1 MTEVEIIIIVGLAIL
16 ITLIVVL
23 IVLMFKRPQTL
34 NDETKGRNQQELI
47 SKIENLEIKFKT
59 EIDKQNIQSKL
70 DIERTFNQFRE
81 VVSSKLN
88 TDLQQMNDKVEH
100 RLKEGFQSSD
110 KLFNTMVEKLAIIDT
125 TQKNIESLSG
135 HVTDLK
141 TYLSDKK
148 SRGMYGEVQLYQIL
162 NNVFGENNET
172 LFSKQYKLSNGAIVD
187 AMVFGMQNTLNV
199 PIDSKF
205 SLENYI
211 RMYDESTNDQERK
224 QASKLFEQN
233 IKKHVDDIASKYI
246 ILNETTDYALMFIPS
261 EAVFSE
267 IQANYMH
274 LVTYAQQK
282 KVWITSPTTL
292 VYMLTMILIIHKD
305 LEKEKNAENMLLE
318 LTKLFNDYRL
328 FFERWGKFKEDIQR
342 LIKSIDS
349 LDKPMN
355 RLNKNVYKIEASD
368 FDNINIDD

>member
-1 MTEVEIIIIVGLAIL
+1 MTETEIIVIVGLAIL
-16 ITLIVVL
+16 ITLIAVL
-23 IVLMFKRPQTL
+23 IIIMIKRPQTL
-34 NDETKGRNQQELI
+34 NDESKGRNQQELI
-47 SKIENLEIKFKT
+47 SKIENLENKFKV

-88 TDLQQMNDKVEH
+88 TDLQQMNEKVEH

-162 NNVFGENNET
+162 NNVFGEKNET
-172 LFSKQYKLSNGAIVD
+172 LFSKQYKLSNGSIVD
-187 AMVFGMQNTLNV
+187 AMVFGMQKTLNV

-211 RMYDESTNDQERK
+211 RMYDDNITDQERK

-233 IKKHVDDIASKYI
+233 IKKHVDDISSKYI

-274 LVTYAQQK
+274 LVTYAQLK

-305 LEKEKNAENMLLE
+305 LEKEKHAENMLLE

-328 FFERWGKFKEDIQR
+328 FFERWAKFKEDVQR
-342 LIKSIDS
+342 LVKSIDS

-355 RLNKNVYKIEASD
+355 RLNKNVYKIESSD

>member
-1 MTEVEIIIIVGLAIL
+1 MTSTEIIIVAGLVVL
-16 ITLIVVL
+16 IALIVVL
-23 IVLMFKRPQTL
+23 TVLIIKKPQ
-34 NDETKGRNQQELI
+34 NVNEETKGRNQQELI
-47 SKIENLEIKFKT
+47 SKIENLEAKFKT

-187 AMVFGMQNTLNV
+187 AMVFGMQKSLNV

-211 RMYDESTNDQERK
+211 RMYDESINDQERK
-224 QASKLFEQN
+224 QSSKLFEQN
-233 IKKHVDDIASKYI
+233 IKKHVDDISSKYI

-282 KVWITSPTTL
+282 KVLITAPTTL

-328 FFERWGKFKEDIQR
+328 FFERWAQFKADVQR
-342 LIKSIDS
+342 LVKSIDS